1 MTEQEYLANYDI
13 SKFDRPSLAVDIAL
27 LSIVKDKPAASIKQN
42 DTNELKVLL
51 IKRAS
56 YPFMDKWA
64 MPGGFCNPYENV
76 KDAAVRELHEET
88 CVDNTYMQLVGAYGE
103 KDRDPRGWIISNT
116 YLALVNAD
124 DCKPRATSDAWE
136 SKWFTVKLESSEIS
150 VNTNGTTVTKEIM
163 HNIALIAKDTTG
175 DEIIL
180 DSSIIETQC
189 ITPNTSTV
197 SFKTVNSD
205 LAFDHGKI
213 ITESI
218 LRLRDD
224 IKFDKRIVFN
234 MLPATFTM
242 FQLQTALELILD
254 RPLIKTNFTRDM
266 SKFVEP
272 TGETIKEVG
281 FRPAK
286 LYSRKL
292 EL

>member
-1 MTEQEYLANYDI
+1 MTEKEYLANYDI

-42 DTNELKVLL
+42 DTNELKILM

-56 YPFMDKWA
+56 HPFINKWA
-64 MPGGFCNPYENV
+64 MPGGFCKPYENV
-76 KDAAVRELHEET
+76 RDAAARELYEET
-88 CVDNTYMQLVGAYGE
+88 GVNNTYMQLIGAYSE

-116 YLALVNAD
+116 YLSLVNAD
-124 DCKPRATSDAWE
+124 DCKPRATADAWE
-136 SKWFTVKLESSEIS
+136 SKWFTVKLESSEINTT
-150 VNTNGTTVTKEIM
+150 VNGLNVTKEIM
-163 HNIALIAKDTTG
+163 HNMSLIALD
-175 DEIIL
+175 DNNNEIIL
-180 DSSIIETQC
+180 NSSIIETQR
-189 ITPNTSTV
+189 ITSNKFTI
-197 SFKTVNSD
+197 SFETIGSD

-213 ITESI
+213 IIESI

-234 MLPATFTM
+234 MLPETFTM

-254 RPLIKTNFTRDM
+254 RPLIKTNFNRDM
-266 SKFVEP
+266 AKFVEP
-272 TGETIKEVG
+272 TDEILKEGG

-286 LYSRKL
+286 LYRRRL